1 MFISST
7 MKTGFYT
14 LFFKDSAGRYWL
26 KGFLERNPEVKKRK
40 AQKLNP
46 PRAQKVNKLTV
57 EDHFVAEHSVEVT
70 CR

>member
-1 MFISST
+1 
-7 MKTGFYT
+7 MKNGILHRF
-14 LFFKDSAGRYWL
+14 LKDSSGHYWL
-26 KGFLERNPEVKKRK
+26 KGFLERNLEVKKRK

-46 PRAQKVNKLTV
+46 VRAQKVNMLTV